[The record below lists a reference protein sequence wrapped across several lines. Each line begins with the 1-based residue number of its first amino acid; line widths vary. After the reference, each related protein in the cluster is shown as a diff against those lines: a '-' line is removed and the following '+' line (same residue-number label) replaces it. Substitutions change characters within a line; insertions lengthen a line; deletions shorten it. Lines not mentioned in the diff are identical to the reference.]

1 MARLLIRNA
10 RLLDPASGLDRPGG
24 LLVEAGR
31 IAGLGAELRDAAL
44 DGAEVIDAGG
54 QCLAPGLVDLRVQLG
69 EPGAEHKERFES
81 AGAAAVAGGVTSF
94 AVLPATHPPIDDP
107 SMVEFVA
114 RRARKAR
121 LAKVYPWAA
130 VTRGLEG
137 SQLSEMGL
145 LLEAGAVGFTDGWRA
160 IAEARVMRRALTY
173 ARSFDALVAV
183 HPEEPSLARGTVM
196 NAGAIAT
203 RLGLAGVPR
212 VAELIQIERDLR
224 LLETTGGRLH
234 IAHVT
239 TAEGVA
245 AIRRAKDAGHAVTC
259 DVTPHHLLL
268 NELEVEGYRT
278 FAKVSPPLRA
288 EADRLA
294 LVEAL
299 VDGTIDAIA
308 SDHCPQ
314 DQESKRVP
322 FASAEFGVVGLE
334 TMLAVTLTLVHE
346 GRLGLLRLLEALSTA
361 PARLLGITGGRLQP
375 GAPADLVVFDP
386 DAPWKVTE
394 QGLRSLSKNT
404 AFEGRLVQGRVT
416 RTLVDGRIV
425 FAA

>member
-31 IAGLGAELRDAAL
+31 IAGLGPELRDAVI
-44 DGAEVIDAGG
+44 DDAEVIDAGG

-278 FAKVSPPLRA
+278 FAKVSPPLRG
-288 EADRLA
+288 EDDRLA